1 EIPKL
6 VHCAL
11 YLHDAAAEQ
20 RRTQFAGKHEH
31 LLVHLSNFRPV
42 KRVQDVIEIFD
53 RVRKRVPSRLLMIG
67 DGPERATAEWLAQ
80 RKGIRDCVL
89 VLGKEDRVQEK
100 LAVADLMLMPSELE
114 SFGLAALEA
123 MACKVPSIATRVGG
137 VPELIDHGHSGM
149 LADVGDV
156 EKMSDYAIELLSD
169 DKRLKAMGETA
180 RFEAQSRFCAS
191 KIIPLYEAFY
201 RKVLERVI

>member
-80 RKGIRDCVL
+80 RKGIRDREL
-89 VLGKEDRVQEK
+89 IHGKQDRVQDK
-100 LAVADLMLMPSELE
+100 RSVADLMRMP
-114 SFGLAALEA
+114 
-123 MACKVPSIATRVGG
+123 RVQ
-137 VPELIDHGHSGM
+137 EM
-149 LADVGDV
+149 F
-156 EKMSDYAIELLSD
+156 
-169 DKRLKAMGETA
+169 RL
-180 RFEAQSRFCAS
+180 
-191 KIIPLYEAFY
+191 
-201 RKVLERVI
+201 